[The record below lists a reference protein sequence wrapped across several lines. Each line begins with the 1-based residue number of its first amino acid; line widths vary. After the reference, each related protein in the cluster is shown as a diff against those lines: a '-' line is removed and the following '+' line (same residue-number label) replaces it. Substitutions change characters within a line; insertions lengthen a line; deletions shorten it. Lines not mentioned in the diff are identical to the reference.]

1 MTLLDSHCH
10 LDTFVRDNTLEP
22 VLERAA
28 TAGVPQCVCVGTE
41 PGDWT
46 LYHELSQSHPGRLH
60 YTVGLHPCNVNEGWR
75 DATAALAPWFAETPA
90 PVALGEIGL
99 DNFRLPKEAV
109 GQRARQ
115 IEAFRVQLAIAREQ
129 DVPVVIH
136 SRHAFVECVREIDA
150 SGVDWR
156 KVVFH
161 CFSEGADEVREINRR
176 GGRASFTGILTY
188 PSANGI
194 REAALAQGLE
204 RFMLETDAPYLAPQ
218 PVRGQ
223 TNEPAHIRHTAEFAA
238 RLFGVSLDT
247 LAAAATAS
255 TKEIFPKV
263 A

>member
-10 LDTFVRDNTLEP
+10 LDVFVRDNTLGA

-28 TAGVPQCVCVGTE
+28 TAGVPQCICVGTE
-41 PGDWT
+41 REDWT
-46 LYHELSQSHPGRLH
+46 LYHDLSQSHPGRLY
-60 YTVGLHPCNVNEGWR
+60 YTVGLHPCNVDEGWR
-75 DATAALAPWFAETPA
+75 DATATLSPRFSETLA

-99 DNFRLPKEAV
+99 DNFRLPKEAIE
-109 GQRARQ
+109 QRKRQ
-115 IEAFRVQLAIAREQ
+115 LEAFRTQLALAREL

-223 TNEPAHIRHTAEFAA
+223 VNEPAHIRHTAEFAA
-238 RLFGVSLDT
+238 RLFGVSLET
-247 LAAAATAS
+247 LADAATAS
-255 TKEIFPKV
+255 TREFFPKL